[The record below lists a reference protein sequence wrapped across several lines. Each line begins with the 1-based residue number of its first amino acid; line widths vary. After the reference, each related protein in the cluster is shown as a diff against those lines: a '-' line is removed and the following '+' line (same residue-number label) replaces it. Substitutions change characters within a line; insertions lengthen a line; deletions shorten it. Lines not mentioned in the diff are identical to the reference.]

1 MVYDTVGTVYHN
13 SYMESRI
20 CEQFA
25 TKLKEIR
32 EAQNLSKGELSVE
45 AEVSKSYIGKIE
57 SGKKSPS
64 LVTIGKLADAL
75 NVPVK
80 ELFDFE

>member
-1 MVYDTVGTVYHN
+1 KLRAVYHN
-13 SYMESRI
+13 NCMNSRI

-25 TKLKEIR
+25 TKLKTIR
-32 EAQNLSKGELSVE
+32 EAKNLSKGELSVE
-45 AEVSKSYIGKIE
+45 ADVSKSYIGKIE

-64 LVTIGKLADAL
+64 LVTIGKLATAL